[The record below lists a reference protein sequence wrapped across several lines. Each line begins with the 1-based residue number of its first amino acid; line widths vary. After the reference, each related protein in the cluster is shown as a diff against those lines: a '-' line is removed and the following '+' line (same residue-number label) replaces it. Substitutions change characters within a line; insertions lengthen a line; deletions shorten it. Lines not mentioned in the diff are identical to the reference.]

1 MLSLRFVPTRLLGPV
16 GKAPILITRR
26 APWARLRTLAIATVL
41 LRFAGAL
48 AWLRLTGALDARV
61 AGARLRHGFEQL
73 GGLWLKVGQLLSL
86 RIDLFPLG
94 FCQELAILQ
103 HGSLGFPASAAR
115 RIVEADLG
123 VALEHHFD
131 EFDDQPFAVA
141 SIGQVHR
148 ARLRRE
154 GVVVAVK
161 VQKPDAARLFG
172 SDLAFVRAF
181 VTVLRLVRFWPHM
194 RWDWGYDELRAVMK
208 EEIDY
213 HYEASAM
220 RRMRRT
226 LRRHSI
232 YVPRVFRR
240 YSSRRVLVAEYI
252 DAVSMA
258 EYVQAAEGDPDRL
271 AAWRHENRIDPRKV
285 AKRLILSLFRQMLE
299 DNLYH
304 GDLHPGNI
312 LLLRDDRIALID
324 FGASNFTEREY
335 LQKFRM
341 FVLALATRD
350 YAKSADLSLMLTA
363 SLPDLDQDT
372 VKDELVRAL
381 RAWATRTDVPELP
394 YHDKSIDNA
403 AIEVVT
409 ILVRHKCTM
418 EWAWLRIH
426 RALSTLDMSLI
437 HLYAEVNYT
446 KMLQRYFRRA
456 ERRRLTAL
464 RAPDMLRRLVASQTG
479 WLDIQDRV
487 NDYTLFQGTL
497 VRRHAQVLRGAAS
510 KATAIW
516 RFVAQLVWSAVL
528 ASGVFGLLAYLQQHR
543 GVPVVRWLGPQMA
556 GWLER
561 LPFLDSAVWLL
572 TAMVYTYIV
581 WTLVKLRGRLRRGD
595 RGTHERVAAV

>member
-1 MLSLRFVPTRLLGPV
+1 M
-16 GKAPILITRR
+16 
-26 APWARLRTLAIATVL
+26 LAIATVL
-41 LRFAGAL
+41 LRYIGGL
-48 AWLRLTGALDARV
+48 AWLRLAGALDAHV
-61 AGARLRHGFEQL
+61 AGERLRHGFEQL

-94 FCQELAILQ
+94 FCQELAVLQ
-103 HGSLGFPASAAR
+103 HGSIGFPASAAR
-115 RIVEADLG
+115 QIVEADLG
-123 VALEHHFD
+123 VSIEHHFD
-131 EFDDQPFAVA
+131 EFDDEPFAVA

-148 ARLRRE
+148 ARLRLE

-161 VQKPDAARLFG
+161 VQKPDAARLFA
-172 SDLAFVRAF
+172 SDLAFVRGF
-181 VTVLRLVRFWPHM
+181 VAVLRLVRFWPHM
-194 RWDWGYDELRAVMK
+194 RWDWGYDELRAVMR
-208 EEIDY
+208 EEIDF

-226 LRRHSI
+226 LRKHSV

-240 YSSRRVLVAEYI
+240 YSSRRVLVAEFI
-252 DAVSMA
+252 DAVPMA
-258 EYVQAAEGDPDRL
+258 EYVQAAEGAPDRL
-271 AAWRHENRIDPRKV
+271 AAWLDENNIDPRKV
-285 AKRLILSLFRQMLE
+285 ARRLILSLFRQMLE

-312 LLLRDDRIALID
+312 LLLRDNRIALID
-324 FGASNFTEREY
+324 FGATNFTEREY
-335 LQKFRM
+335 LQKFRLFM
-341 FVLALATRD
+341 VALATRD

-403 AIEVVT
+403 AIEVVR
-409 ILVRHKCTM
+409 ILVSHKCTM

-426 RALSTLDMSLI
+426 RALTTLDMSLI
-437 HLYAEVNYT
+437 HLYPDVNYT
-446 KMLQRYFRRA
+446 KMLQRYVRRA
-456 ERRRLTAL
+456 ERRRLAAT
-464 RAPDMLRRLVASQTG
+464 RAPEMMRRLVASQTI

-487 NDYTLFQGTL
+487 NEYTQFQGTL
-497 VRRHAQVLRGAAS
+497 VRRQAQVLRGATS

-516 RFVAQLVWSAVL
+516 RFVAQLVWTAVI
-528 ASGVFGLLAYLQQHR
+528 ASGLVGGLAYLQQYR
-543 GVPVVRWLGPQMA
+543 GVVVARWLGPQMA

-561 LPFLDSAVWLL
+561 MPVLDSAVWLL
-572 TAMVYTYIV
+572 TALAYAYVV
-581 WTLVKLRGRLRRGD
+581 WTLMKLRRRLRQGD

>member
-1 MLSLRFVPTRLLGPV
+1 MLSPRLVPTRLL
-16 GKAPILITRR
+16 APAAGSAILVARG
-26 APWARLRTLAIATVL
+26 AAGSRLRTLRIAAAL
-41 LRFAGAL
+41 LRYAGVL
-48 AWLRLTGALDARV
+48 AWLRLTGGLDARV
-61 AGARLRHGFEQL
+61 AGVRLRERFEHL

-103 HGSLGFPASAAR
+103 HSSIGFPAAAAR
-115 RIVEADLG
+115 QIVEADLG
-123 VALEHHFD
+123 TSIDHCFD
-131 EFDDQPFAVA
+131 VFDDAPFAVA

-161 VQKPDAARLFG
+161 VQKPDAARLFA

-181 VTVLRLVRFWPHM
+181 VTALRLVRFWPHM

-208 EEIDY
+208 EEIDF

-240 YSSRRVLVAEYI
+240 YSSRRVLVAEFI
-252 DAVSMA
+252 DGVPMA
-258 EYVQAAEGDPDRL
+258 EYVQAAENAPDRL
-271 AAWRHENRIDPRKV
+271 AAWCHENRVDPRKV

-312 LLLRDDRIALID
+312 LLLRDDRVALID
-324 FGASNFTEREY
+324 FGATNFTEREY
-335 LQKFRM
+335 LQKFRLFM
-341 FVLALATRD
+341 LALATRD

-363 SLPDLDQDT
+363 SLPDLDQDA

-381 RAWATRTDVPELP
+381 RSWATRTDVPELP

-403 AIEVVT
+403 AIEVVR
-409 ILVRHKCTM
+409 ILVSHKCTM

-426 RALSTLDMSLI
+426 RALTTLDMSLI
-437 HLYAEVNYT
+437 HLYSDVNYT

-456 ERRRLTAL
+456 ERRRLSAL
-464 RAPDMLRRLVASQTG
+464 RVPEMIRRLVAAQTVS
-479 WLDIQDRV
+479 LDIQERV
-487 NDYTLFQGTL
+487 NEYTLFQGTL
-497 VRRHAQVLRGAAS
+497 VRRQAQVLRGAVS
-510 KATAIW
+510 KGSAIW
-516 RFVAQLVWSAVL
+516 RFLAQLVWTAVI
-528 ASGVFGLLAYLQQHR
+528 ASGLVGGLAFLRQHR
-543 GVPVVRWLGPQMA
+543 GVLPGRWLGPQMGA
-556 GWLER
+556 WVER
-561 LPFLDSAVWLL
+561 MPFLDGAAWLL
-572 TAMVYTYIV
+572 TALAYAYLV
-581 WTLVKLRGRLRRGD
+581 WTLVKLRRRLRQGD